1 MKKIKKIIFKIVL
14 IFLKL
19 IQIFSIKWY
28 MYIYIIMLKF
38 IGVNVTG
45 KPKFLSTSIKYDL
58 ISKISIGDN
67 VVISDDVILLTHD
80 YSINTALI
88 FLDRNFSTDAYFAKE
103 IVIGNNVFIG
113 MGSIILP
120 GSIIM
125 DNTIIGAGSTVRGVI
140 TGSSIYLGNPAI
152 NVGNLEEKA
161 ERWLL
166 NQDKNKIFV
175 DE

>member
-28 MYIYIIMLKF
+28 MYFYIILLKF
-38 IGVNVTG
+38 IGVNITG

-58 ISKISIGDN
+58 ISKISIGNN

-88 FLDRNFSTDAYFAKE
+88 FLERNLSTDAYFAKD
-103 IVIGNNVFIG
+103 IIIGNNVFIG
-113 MGSIILP
+113 MGSVILP
-120 GSIIM
+120 GSIIE
-125 DNTIIGAGSTVRGVI
+125 DNTIIGAGSVVRGVV
-140 TGSSIYLGNPAI
+140 TGSSLYLGNPAI
-152 NVGNLEEKA
+152 NVGDLEEKA
-161 ERWLL
+161 KRWLL
-166 NQDKNKIFV
+166 NKDKNKISY

>member
-1 MKKIKKIIFKIVL
+1 MNI
-14 IFLKL
+14 
-19 IQIFSIKWY
+19 
-28 MYIYIIMLKF
+28 
-38 IGVNVTG
+38 TG

-88 FLDRNFSTDAYFAKE
+88 FLERNASTDAYFSKE
-103 IVIGNNVFIG
+103 IIIGNNVFIG

-120 GSIIM
+120 GSIIN
-125 DNTIIGAGSTVRGVI
+125 DNTIIGAGSVVRGVI

-152 NVGNLEEKA
+152 NVENLDEKA
-161 ERWLL
+161 KYWLL
-166 NQDKNKIFV
+166 NQDKNKISY
-175 DE
+175 D